1 MSSNTSRH
9 VVCRLLG
16 GSGRPSLVAVP
27 TRKLTALFAPSSRTP
42 ADTAVRSPLPLAARV
57 ESRGQAEWKLLPFH
71 RRRKRSR
78 ASTAQGCACQCPQR
92 SPIRRSSDI
101 RRMLRLIDERS

>member
-27 TRKLTALFAPSSRTP
+27 TRKLPALFAPIIHTP
-42 ADTAVRSPLPLAARV
+42 DDTAVPLLQLPLAA
-57 ESRGQAEWKLLPFH
+57 
-71 RRRKRSR
+71 
-78 ASTAQGCACQCPQR
+78 
-92 SPIRRSSDI
+92 
-101 RRMLRLIDERS
+101 

>member
-27 TRKLTALFAPSSRTP
+27 TRKLPALFAPSSRTL
-42 ADTAVRSPLPLAARV
+42 ADTAVPLLPLPLAA
-57 ESRGQAEWKLLPFH
+57 
-71 RRRKRSR
+71 
-78 ASTAQGCACQCPQR
+78 
-92 SPIRRSSDI
+92 
-101 RRMLRLIDERS
+101 

>member
-27 TRKLTALFAPSSRTP
+27 TRKLPALFAPINRTS
-42 ADTAVRSPLPLAARV
+42 ADTVVPLLPLPLAA
-57 ESRGQAEWKLLPFH
+57 
-71 RRRKRSR
+71 
-78 ASTAQGCACQCPQR
+78 
-92 SPIRRSSDI
+92 
-101 RRMLRLIDERS
+101 

>member
-27 TRKLTALFAPSSRTP
+27 TRKLPALFAPISRTP
-42 ADTAVRSPLPLAARV
+42 ADTAVLIPPLPLAA
-57 ESRGQAEWKLLPFH
+57 
-71 RRRKRSR
+71 
-78 ASTAQGCACQCPQR
+78 
-92 SPIRRSSDI
+92 
-101 RRMLRLIDERS
+101 

>member
-27 TRKLTALFAPSSRTP
+27 TRKLPALFAPSSRTP
-42 ADTAVRSPLPLAARV
+42 ADTAVLMPPLPLAA
-57 ESRGQAEWKLLPFH
+57 
-71 RRRKRSR
+71 
-78 ASTAQGCACQCPQR
+78 
-92 SPIRRSSDI
+92 
-101 RRMLRLIDERS
+101 

>member
-27 TRKLTALFAPSSRTP
+27 TRKLPALFMPICRFP
-42 ADTAVRSPLPLAARV
+42 ADAVALILPLLLAA
-57 ESRGQAEWKLLPFH
+57 
-71 RRRKRSR
+71 
-78 ASTAQGCACQCPQR
+78 
-92 SPIRRSSDI
+92 
-101 RRMLRLIDERS
+101 